1 MRFKYIAFDVDGTLV
16 DALTVAVRTLGEV
29 LQESTGMTFSDDQ
42 LYKIMGLTNEDAFR
56 SLGIDVS
63 DDLIERW
70 VQRQAECSSQI
81 TLFDGVKETLNE
93 LKRRGHVLG
102 IVTSRSRGEY
112 EADRRLFDDIEPFID
127 HIVLA
132 EMTREHKPS
141 PQPLLKFIELCGARP
156 EETLY
161 VGDTVWDMD
170 CAASAGASGCAALW
184 GALDKEIKAPFC
196 ASSPKELLY
205 AVS

>member
-29 LQESTGMTFSDDQ
+29 LQESTGMTFSGDQ

-102 IVTSRSRGEY
+102 VVTSRNRDEY
-112 EADRRLFDDIEPFID
+112 EADRRLFDNIEPFID

-132 EMTREHKPS
+132 EMTQEHKPS
-141 PQPLLKFIELCGARP
+141 PPAPFKIHR
-156 EETLY
+156 
-161 VGDTVWDMD
+161 VMR
-170 CAASAGASGCAALW
+170 CAARGDIIHW
-184 GALDKEIKAPFC
+184 
-196 ASSPKELLY
+196 
-205 AVS
+205 